1 MKEELILNQ
10 LLEENADVE
19 LIFLKY
25 LLDTRVTEEKM
36 GDYSKEYTELT
47 EDQKWE
53 FAIFYKQEL
62 NRNMFFWEDFL
73 LTVEVPLAQFR
84 KEKLQNEV

>member
-19 LIFLKY
+19 LIFLKH
-25 LLDTRVTEEKM
+25 LLDTRVTEQGM

-47 EDQKWE
+47 EDQKWQ
-53 FAIFYKQEL
+53 FARFYKQEI
-62 NRNMFFWEDFL
+62 NRNIFFWEDFL
-73 LTVEVPLAQFR
+73 LTVEIPLEQFR
-84 KEKLQNEV
+84 KEKWKNEV